1 MKKAGFDRQCAGCVK
16 NAVAIAREMGHSC
29 VGSAHLLL
37 AVCADPDC
45 EKALRENAVD
55 PTRLYMAAV
64 QLCGTGTPGAPLP
77 QGLTDGARRV
87 ISEARR
93 DLPKRRSLSPKRLLW
108 AFGAVRHTTAA
119 LLLGMCG
126 ADLMRLCASLQIEQP
141 KKEVGTMHLLEQFGI
156 NMLEKAANA
165 DPIIGRDAE
174 IESIIE
180 VLCRKHKNNP
190 ALVGDPGVGKTA
202 IVEGLARRLA
212 ARQVPLALR
221 GKQLYCLD
229 TSVLVAGTKYRGEFE
244 ERMRDLLAEIEKAG
258 NVIVFIDEMHMLVG
272 AGAAEGAIDAANI
285 LKPALGRGRIQ
296 VIGATTHE
304 EYRKFIEKDAA
315 LERRFRRIQVDE
327 PSPEQ
332 TAEILRGLRPGLE
345 EHHGLKISDAAI
357 ESAVSLS
364 RRYLSGYFLPDKAL
378 DLLDEAAAHAAVRA
392 TEGSDTKAQRAI
404 DAALSEA
411 IRREDFASALALQEQ
426 LRVLYDQAEPPQADA
441 GDVAFAVQSRTGIP
455 VCSAEEDLSAL
466 EQDLAKAVI
475 GQEAAVRCVA
485 EAVRRGK
492 SGLAGQDRPAA
503 SILLTGPTGVGKT
516 LLCKALAK
524 AVYGSAKAMIRL
536 DMTEYAEPNAAARL
550 IGAPP
555 GYVGYDEG
563 GTLTERVR
571 RKPYSLVLFDEI
583 DKAHPE
589 VRAVLLQLMDDGRLT
604 DRAGRTVDFRNTL
617 VLMTANVGADETGGG
632 MGFAPG
638 AQAERIR
645 SRLKQHFSPEFL
657 GRLDAVAVFEP
668 LTLEALEQIS
678 LQQLAQIQKQSA
690 EKGCRFTWTQEVPA
704 FLVQLAGREAGARG
718 VRSVITREVV
728 SPLARLLLKK
738 QKENAIFLNI
748 RDNELVLDSSES

>member
-1 MKKAGFDRQCAGCVK
+1 MKRAGFDRQCAGCVK

-37 AVCADPDC
+37 AVSADPDC

-93 DLPKRRSLSPKRLLW
+93 DLPKRQALSPKRLLW

-180 VLCRKHKNNP
+180 VLCRRHKNNP

-212 ARQVPLALR
+212 ARQGPPALR

-378 DLLDEAAAHAAVRA
+378 DEAAAHAAVRA

-485 EAVRRGK
+485 EAVQRGK
-492 SGLAGQDRPAA
+492 SGLAGQERPAA

-524 AVYGSAKAMIRL
+524 AVYGSAQAMIRL

-589 VRAVLLQLMDDGRLT
+589 VRSVLLQLMDDGRLT

-632 MGFAPG
+632 MGFAP
-638 AQAERIR
+638 AEQADRIR

-657 GRLDAVAVFEP
+657 GRLDAVAVFAP
-668 LTLEALEQIS
+668 LNEAALTKIAA
-678 LQQLAQIQKQSA
+678 QQLQELRKQCA
-690 EKGCRFTWTQEVPA
+690 ARGFRFSWDPQAPELIVRRS
-704 FLVQLAGREAGARG
+704 GREAGARG
-718 VRSVITREVV
+718 IRSAVTREVV
-728 SPLARLLLKK
+728 SPLARMLLEK
-738 QKENAIFLNI
+738 QKENEIFLDI
-748 RDNELVLDSSES
+748 RKGKLVLHMHEA